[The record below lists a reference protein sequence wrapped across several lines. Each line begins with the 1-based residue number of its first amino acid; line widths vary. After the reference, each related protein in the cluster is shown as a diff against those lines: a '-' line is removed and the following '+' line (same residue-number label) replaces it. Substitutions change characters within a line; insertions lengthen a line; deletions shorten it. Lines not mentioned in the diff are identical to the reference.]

1 LLLGLSLAILPAW
14 LRLPAQQQ
22 QYPMP
27 HAPHVGGSWEG
38 PYSPTPQPLNDPN
51 NPWHSCCEISHAIL
65 LGKEGMSQG
74 MVLII
79 QSNGSRWLWD
89 PASPGD
95 FKVESPGHISRNLFC
110 SGHSADANGDIV
122 VHGGDRTRPA
132 GLQASTCCS
141 TQTCPHPDQGPCGPH
156 PIWSFVYDPATRDWA
171 GEYQMRK
178 PVYHTPPPNF
188 RNFGYYYPGSVRL
201 PDGKVLSAGGG
212 SAPLT
217 TPPAPGQG
225 DNLCQDCDWT
235 YFVNGWQ
242 YFDPS
247 LSSWVGAGLGYLPGL
262 PSPYEFNFYPL
273 LTVMPSA
280 TGGSMVFAPVVTN
293 NRSAN
298 SWNQPAAIPGWWSPA
313 LSPTARLDLSLPLG
327 APGQTWVIGASINKP
342 GGAVPRNLYYPNGFL
357 WPLQLDSQGN
367 LASGSPRRFV
377 VLGGCD
383 NNDYMTGTVA
393 NPGTPH
399 PDGGRPA
406 MGNVYALDNP
416 ESLSSAWSSSS
427 LPAPAKSRV
436 YSNTVMLPSKQV
448 LLIGGAEFDNKLFSG
463 QGAPEVWNRERVA
476 TPVFAPELLDL
487 AAPVAWQPCNPHISP
502 RLYHSVA
509 LLLPDGMVLCGGG
522 YRGLKRIAQVPPGS
536 GQYQELPP
544 VDPEH
549 HTYNNWR
556 YDYSQFEIWNP
567 PYMFT
572 RRRPDI
578 VSSSVQANANRLS
591 YGDTFD
597 LTVFLRGSD
606 SPASEIGSVCLISPG
621 SVTHHYDWDQRYVG
635 LSFSTSASGP
645 RTLTVK
651 APASESLA
659 PPGWYMLFVVT
670 DGAQTGGI
678 RVPSQAIFVKLE

>member
-1 LLLGLSLAILPAW
+1 LLGLSLAILPGW

-27 HAPHVGGSWEG
+27 HAAHVGGSWEG

-95 FKVESPGHISRNLFC
+95 FKVESPVLVERNLFC

-122 VHGGDRTRPA
+122 VHGGDRTAPRFLVS
-132 GLQASTCCS
+132 GNCCS
-141 TQTCPHPDQGPCGPH
+141 SQTCPEPDNSPCGPQ
-156 PIWSFVYDPATRDWA
+156 PIWSFVYDPATRDWSA
-171 GEYQMRK
+171 EYQMRK
-178 PVYHTPPPNF
+178 PVYHMPPANF

-201 PDGKVLSAGGG
+201 PDGRVLSAGGG

-217 TPPAPGQG
+217 TGSP
-225 DNLCQDCDWT
+225 NNRCQDCDWT

-247 LSSWVGAGLGYLPGL
+247 LSNWVGAGLGYLPGL

-273 LTVMPSA
+273 LTVMPNAS
-280 TGGSMVFAPVVTN
+280 GGSMVFAPVVTN
-293 NRSAN
+293 NRTSN
-298 SWNQPAAIPGWWSPA
+298 GFDGPATPGWSPV
-313 LSPTARLDLSLPLG
+313 LSPTARLDLTLPLG
-327 APGQTWVIGASINKP
+327 APGQVWSIGASINRP
-342 GGAVPRNLYYPNGFL
+342 AGAVPRNLYYPNGFL

-367 LASGSPRRFV
+367 LASGSLRRFV

-383 NNDYMTGTVA
+383 NNDFMTGTGG
-393 NPGTPH
+393 NPTTPH
-399 PDGGRPA
+399 PYGGRPA
-406 MGNVYALDNP
+406 MSSVYVIDSP
-416 ESLSSAWSSSS
+416 ESPSSTWSSSV
-427 LPAPAKSRV
+427 LPAPAKGRI
-436 YSNTVMLPSKQV
+436 YSNTVMLPNKQM
-448 LLIGGAEFDNKLFSG
+448 LLVGGAEFDNKPFSG
-463 QGAPEVWNRERVA
+463 QGSTHVWNDERVA

-487 AAPVAWQPCNPHISP
+487 TAPAAWQPCNPHISP

-509 LLLPDGMVLCGGG
+509 LLLPDGRVLCGGG
-522 YRGLKRIAQVPPGS
+522 YRGVKHIQQVPPGS
-536 GQYQELPP
+536 GVWQEQAP
-544 VDPEH
+544 VNPEH
-549 HTYNNWR
+549 FTYDNWR
-556 YDYSQFEIWNP
+556 YGYSQFEIWNP

-578 VSSSVQANANRLS
+578 VSSSIQANASRLS

-597 LTVFLRGSD
+597 ITVFLRD
-606 SPASEIGSVCLISPG
+606 TASPASEIGSVCLISPG

-635 LSFSTSASGP
+635 LNFSTSASEP

-659 PPGWYMLFVVT
+659 PPGWYMLFIVT
-670 DGAQTGGI
+670 DGAQSGGV
-678 RVPSQAIFVKLE
+678 RVPSQAIFLKLE